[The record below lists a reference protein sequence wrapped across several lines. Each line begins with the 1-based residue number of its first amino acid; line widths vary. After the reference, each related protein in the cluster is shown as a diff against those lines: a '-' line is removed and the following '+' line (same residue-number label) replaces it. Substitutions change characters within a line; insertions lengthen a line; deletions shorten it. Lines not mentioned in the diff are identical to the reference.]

1 MLMKKL
7 KVANRLT
14 QLISTILLK
23 TKTIVPCVCVLGS
36 ETAPRFSYKWRHFP
50 TNMTR
55 VLGKSKQ
62 EVKCQQMNVKL

>member
-23 TKTIVPCVCVLGS
+23 TKTIVPYVCAGL
-36 ETAPRFSYKWRHFP
+36 
-50 TNMTR
+50 
-55 VLGKSKQ
+55 
-62 EVKCQQMNVKL
+62 

>member
-1 MLMKKL
+1 M
-7 KVANRLT
+7 
-14 QLISTILLK
+14 
-23 TKTIVPCVCVLGS
+23 LGS